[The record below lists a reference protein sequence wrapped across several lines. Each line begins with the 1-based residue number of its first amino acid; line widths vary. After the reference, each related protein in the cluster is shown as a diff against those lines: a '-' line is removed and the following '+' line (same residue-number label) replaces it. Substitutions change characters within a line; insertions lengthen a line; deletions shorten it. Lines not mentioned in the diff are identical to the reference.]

1 MNELLALTDPITNT
15 QLSVDTAAQL
25 LEQHGPVIGGAV
37 LLFALGGW
45 FLRRFRTA
53 EWLMR
58 GRRFAIASAV
68 LMVLGAVLQWRVN
81 AAPFEG
87 VFAALVT
94 AWGLV
99 MRPTVTPV
107 PADPPVT

>member
-1 MNELLALTDPITNT
+1 MTALLLTDPITNT
-15 QLSVDTAAQL
+15 ELSIDTAAAM
-25 LEQHGPVIGGAV
+25 LEQQGPVIGGAV

-53 EWLMR
+53 EWLTR
-58 GRRFAIASAV
+58 GRRLAYASAG
-68 LMVLGAVLQWRVN
+68 LMVLGAILQWRVN

-87 VFAALVT
+87 IFAALVT

-99 MRPTVTPV
+99 MRPTVAVEPTP
-107 PADPPVT
+107 AA